1 MITPNVNNYK
11 RIKTE
16 QNMYYF
22 YSVSSDGKDKTVF
35 NLIKKNK
42 NDDLIVIDISS
53 CNGNFDNKL
62 TSSQELSKYDKM
74 DSKITELNGKK
85 IITIQNTENYDY
97 YLSVWGIDEGN
108 FLEWANF
115 VGHRYGTPKSIVED
129 LRNQGKNV
137 LLEIEINGAEQ
148 VLSKVKDD
156 RVVSFYL
163 KPPSMK
169 QLEERIR
176 KRKSETEEVIQKR
189 LAKAEAEME
198 KAKNYDFVVMNDR
211 INRAGD
217 EIIKILKEF
226 DKD

>member
-1 MITPNVNNYK
+1 MKKGLLIILSGPSGVGKGTVRKYIMNRELFPMVFSVSMTT
-11 RIKTE
+11 REPRATATE
-16 QNMYYF
+16 TNGVEYYF
-22 YSVSSDGKDKTVF
+22 VSKEEFQRNID
-35 NLIKKNK
+35 
-42 NDDLIVIDISS
+42 ND
-53 CNGNFDNKL
+53 
-62 TSSQELSKYDKM
+62 
-74 DSKITELNGKK
+74 
-85 IITIQNTENYDY
+85 
-97 YLSVWGIDEGN
+97 N
-108 FLEWANF
+108 FLEWAEF
-115 VGHRYGTPKSIVED
+115 VGNRYGTPKSIVEE
-129 LRNQGKNV
+129 LRNEGKNV

-169 QLEERIR
+169 QLEARIR
-176 KRKSETEEVIQKR
+176 KRKSEPEDVIKKR